1 VVRPPI
7 SSVPRDSGIRLAE
20 LMASLSVA
28 TDLAMGQPVEY
39 ALCSSVLA
47 VHLGAEAGLSDAE
60 LRNVYYQGLL
70 RYIGCNAQT
79 DAMAAVVG
87 DEIALRTEF
96 AKIDAGNLAQVLGL
110 SLRFIRNANP
120 GASPLELLRAIA
132 RGLIELGGLETE
144 TFPGHC
150 EVAQRLGER
159 LGFAPD
165 FVRGLGQL
173 YARWDGKGVPRIKG
187 EAIMPAVRL
196 VVLAQDMVTFH
207 RLGGIDAALAVA
219 RQRRAKQYD
228 PALVD
233 LFLRAGPALLSGPA
247 AEPRWESVLALE
259 PGEKRRLSDSEFDH
273 ACLVLADFADIKSP
287 WTLTHSKR
295 VSAFAADAAA
305 RLGLDATLLRRA
317 GLLHDVGRVGVSA
330 GIWGKP
336 AALSDSQW
344 EKVRLHAYHTERVL
358 SRSPALAALGRL
370 ASSAH
375 ERMDGSG
382 YFRASAGAA
391 IDRPARI
398 LAAADVYS
406 ALTEARPHRL
416 AYAPEAAAGQLR
428 AQVAAGALEREAVE
442 AVLAATGHAP
452 VEQRIARPAGLSGR
466 EAEVLGLLARGNSN
480 KAIARH
486 LGVSPKTV
494 DNQVQSIYAKAEVR
508 TRAGATLFAME
519 HGLLP

>member
-1 VVRPPI
+1 MVFPET
-7 SSVPRDSGIRLAE
+7 SSAPGDSGVRLAE
-20 LMASLSVA
+20 LMASLSMA

-39 ALCSSVLA
+39 ALSSSVLA
-47 VHLGAEAGLSDAE
+47 VHLGAEAGLSEAE

-70 RYIGCNAQT
+70 RFIGCNAQT
-79 DAMAAVVG
+79 DTMAAVVG
-87 DEIALRTEF
+87 DEIGLRSEV
-96 AKIDAGNLAQVLGL
+96 AKIDAGNLAQVMRL
-110 SLRFIRNANP
+110 SLRFIREANP
-120 GASPLELLRAIA
+120 GASGLELLRAIA

-144 TFPGHC
+144 MFPGHC

-173 YARWDGKGVPRIKG
+173 YARWDGTGVPRLKG
-187 EAIMPAVRL
+187 EAIEPAVRL
-196 VVLAQDMVTFH
+196 VILAQDMVTFH

-233 LFLRAGPALLSGPA
+233 LFLRRGAALLSGPA
-247 AEPRWESVLALE
+247 SEPRWQSVLALE
-259 PGEKRRLSDSEFDH
+259 PGEQRRLSNAEFDH
-273 ACLVLADFADIKSP
+273 ACLALADFADIKSP
-287 WTLTHSKR
+287 WTLAHSKR
-295 VSAFAADAAA
+295 VSQFAADAAA
-305 RLGLDATLLRRA
+305 AVGLDAVLLRRA
-317 GLLHDVGRVGVSA
+317 GLLHDVGRVGISA

-336 AALSDSQW
+336 GALSESQW

-358 SRSPALAALGRL
+358 SRSPALATLGRL

-382 YFRASAGAA
+382 YFRASTGTA

-398 LAAADVYS
+398 LAAADVYA
-406 ALTEARPHRL
+406 ALTEARPHRP
-416 AYAPEAAAGQLR
+416 AHAPEAAVLQIR
-428 AQVAAGALEREAVE
+428 AEVAAGALDREAAD
-442 AVLAATGHAP
+442 AVLAAAGHAP

-466 EAEVLGLLARGNSN
+466 EAEVLGLLSRGNSN

-486 LGVSPKTV
+486 IGVSPKTV
-494 DNQVQSIYAKAEVR
+494 DNQVQSIYAKAGVR

-519 HGLLP
+519 HGLLG